1 MAQYSYKTR
10 SAKTF
15 HAGDYVVFAGMLAL
29 SAGIGLFYAIKDRK
43 KNTTDNY
50 LLADR
55 GMHPVPVAMS
65 LTSTFISAIAILG
78 VPAEVYVHST
88 MFWWLSVGM
97 IVSSFG
103 AAHVFVPIFYNLH
116 VTSVFQVTD
125 KFICSTQHLHPP
137 PPPPKTKKTKQ
148 KNALAILLL
157 KLQKQ
162 IS

>member
-1 MAQYSYKTR
+1 MAQYSYKTG

-43 KNTTDNY
+43 NNTTDNY

-88 MFWWLSVGM
+88 MYWWLSVGM

-103 AAHVFVPIFYNLH
+103 AAHVFVPIFYNLR

-125 KFICSTQHLHPP
+125 KFICSTQHPPLPPPHPP
-137 PPPPKTKKTKQ
+137 PQKKK
-148 KNALAILLL
+148 KK
-157 KLQKQ
+157 KLP
-162 IS
+162 